1 MELLCCNLRQAD
13 TEEAYADN
21 PLAYE
26 EWLELYEQGRIK
38 GARGPREDTAKALKW
53 YRKSPRLVS
62 GGDNLTPVVAINKFE
77 FVRMSGTSKL
87 LYIHFYA
94 LNMFFCVCFFI

>member
-1 MELLCCNLRQAD
+1 M
-13 TEEAYADN
+13 
-21 PLAYE
+21 
-26 EWLELYEQGRIK
+26 YEQGRIK
-38 GARGPREDTAKALKW
+38 GARGPREDAAKAPKW

-62 GGDNLTPVVAINKFE
+62 GCDNLTPVVAINKFE

-94 LNMFFCVCFFI
+94 LNMFFCVFLYLNACAKVEIVTFRFCKIPGSVTAVAS